1 MLSLKSVEYSVGEF
15 KLKADFKIPRL
26 SKVAL
31 IGPSGAGKST
41 LLSLISGFLKPNSG
55 SIIIDNED
63 IIFSDKDVNL
73 VSIASYDNFHF
84 KQIIK
89 GLTVGVVKG

>member
-15 KLKADFKIPRL
+15 KLTADLKIPRL

-63 IIFSDKDVNL
+63 VTTKLSNQRRVTTIFQDGNL
-73 VSIASYDNFHF
+73 FTL
-84 KQIIK
+84 
-89 GLTVGVVKG
+89 LTVK